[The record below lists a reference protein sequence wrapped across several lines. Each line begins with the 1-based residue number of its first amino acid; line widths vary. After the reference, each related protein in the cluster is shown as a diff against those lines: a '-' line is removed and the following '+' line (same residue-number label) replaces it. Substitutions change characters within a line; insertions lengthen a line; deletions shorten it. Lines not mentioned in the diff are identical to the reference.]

1 MATVYHYLLTLQG
14 SDSSDEV
21 DEETQSD
28 IQSTTRASNENESEG
43 ELTESQLTEEIST
56 TPVNRREQPEVATP
70 ASSVNKHV
78 AIEQTECEESS
89 HQIHQGSHKLHVF
102 STPKIGSRRKKHV
115 DSDDKNETAEVFQ
128 MMKSVFEN
136 RQVTTPRR
144 DEYDVFGEMVA
155 HNIRIL
161 QTDQARVTVQHK
173 INNLLYEARIGDV
186 QQNLPIFI
194 EPSPSPRSSHTVSS
208 YSQSAMS
215 EIHSEDVLQWAI
227 ASSMGVNTN
236 DDDTSNNTNE

>member
-1 MATVYHYLLTLQG
+1 M
-14 SDSSDEV
+14 
-21 DEETQSD
+21 
-28 IQSTTRASNENESEG
+28 EG

-56 TPVNRREQPEVATP
+56 TPANVREQPEVASP

-78 AIEQTECEESS
+78 PVEQTESEESS
-89 HQIHQGSHKLHVF
+89 HEKQQGSHKLHVF
-102 STPKIGSRRKKHV
+102 STPKIGSRRKIHV
-115 DSDDKNETAEVFQ
+115 GSDDKNETAEVFQ

-161 QTDQARVTVQHK
+161 QTDHARVTVQHK
-173 INNLLYEARIGDV
+173 INNILYEARIGNV
-186 QQNLPIFI
+186 QQNLPLFV

-208 YSQSAMS
+208 F
-215 EIHSEDVLQWAI
+215 ILLTVGNVRI
-227 ASSMGVNTN
+227 T
-236 DDDTSNNTNE
+236 